1 LALPQCLAI
10 VEVVDDRCPT
20 ALSSL
25 MHVFG
30 RPISQRLVWTR
41 AVVEDKVL
49 RQSQRIRLDRPSA
62 ASDDLNRLLDE
73 PGIVAL
79 WGIEN
84 SFREV
89 EGAPGSEADED
100 PAGRWL
106 WLAIAANVAVEAA

>member
-1 LALPQCLAI
+1 
-10 VEVVDDRCPT
+10 
-20 ALSSL
+20 
-25 MHVFG
+25 M
-30 RPISQRLVWTR
+30 
-41 AVVEDKVL
+41 
-49 RQSQRIRLDRPSA
+49 
-62 ASDDLNRLLDE
+62 
-73 PGIVAL
+73 AL